1 MSKANCSIPT
11 KVARG
16 FPSSS
21 SASEV
26 SDENKPE
33 NAQNAAA
40 SKNTASSPLTSSKS
54 AATAKADASS
64 QPDSKVKTEDCQWNH
79 NKLVQIQDHVSKCD
93 LSEVSS
99 VLNFGS
105 KTIYMS

>member
-1 MSKANCSIPT
+1 MLRGAIGAQRANCDNGRTDKFICRGSFCALKKKVSKANCSIPT

-16 FPSSS
+16 FPSST

-64 QPDSKVKTEDCQWNH
+64 QPDSKVITEDCQ
-79 NKLVQIQDHVSKCD
+79 
-93 LSEVSS
+93 
-99 VLNFGS
+99 
-105 KTIYMS
+105 

>member
-1 MSKANCSIPT
+1 MSKANCSIQT

-16 FPSSS
+16 FPSST

-64 QPDSKVKTEDCQWNH
+64 QPDSKEDCQWNH
-79 NKLVQIQDHVSKCD
+79 NKLVQIQDHFSKCD
-93 LSEVSS
+93 TSEVSS